1 MQKALVLVLTQ
12 DNSPKQQQS
21 TAAASTAATNGG
33 NTLSFI
39 KKRDN
44 IRILIMG
51 WCFSSNFFNVMVT
64 S

>member
-39 KKRDN
+39 KKTRQYKD
-44 IRILIMG
+44 
-51 WCFSSNFFNVMVT
+51 FNNGMVLK
-64 S
+64 